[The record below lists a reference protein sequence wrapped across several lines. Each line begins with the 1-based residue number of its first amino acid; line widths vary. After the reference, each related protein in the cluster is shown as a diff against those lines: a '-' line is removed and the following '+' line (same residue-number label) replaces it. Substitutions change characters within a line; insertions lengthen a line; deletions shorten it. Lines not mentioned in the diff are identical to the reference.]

1 MATTVDSI
9 LVRIDADLGDLRK
22 ELNRLDKTLSNTAQ
36 KTESRLKTM
45 GNAFRTVLGAAI
57 VYQTAQAGLALT
69 NFVSGIEEMQAKS
82 DVVFGQFVGTVRDQL
97 GQFADEVGRSRFE
110 LEAMAASVQDTFV
123 PLGFAR
129 GAAAELSVQLTKLA
143 TDVASFNNASD
154 TETMAAFQSA
164 IVGNHE
170 TVRRFG
176 IVITEATLQQELHRM
191 GIMKTSQ
198 EATNAEKVQ
207 ARLNLIMAGTTDA
220 QGDAART
227 ADSFANRS
235 KALGAALQDLAVT
248 AVGPFLDD
256 LADIVKF
263 LTDAV
268 KGMNSFLASF
278 QDITSVKGFN
288 DAIQDTQTRITELQT
303 LLKEGTGNAATD
315 FFLDK
320 DKIALDIEV
329 LKLQL
334 ENLTK
339 ARAAF
344 IAESQKPAPADPA
357 AEPEGQNFKDQEKA
371 EKAIDRLI
379 AKNRALAEET
389 AGVAPAVT
397 AFREEMAKL
406 NAVTPEQEMRISDLI
421 TEYQFLQ
428 VEAEKAA
435 TKEKQLEEAMALLA
449 DTAGDDVAEK
459 IAALNILMKEMP
471 EYTDAAMM
479 KIDEL
484 RESLV
489 ELDPLTQHIVDSM
502 AGMSQSVGDAFA
514 DMLASGEFNLNALND
529 IAGDIV
535 KQIISKMMQLMVINP
550 IINAAMGAMGA
561 PSTAMLPTMSG
572 GSAGGGSMH
581 PSRARI
587 VGERGP
593 ELFVPH
599 SAGTLLNN
607 QNTNAAL
614 GGGGGVTVNQSL
626 NFSVGV
632 SDTVKAEIQ
641 NLMPIIN
648 QNAVTAV
655 ETARQR
661 GGSIANAFGS

>member
-357 AEPEGQNFKDQEKA
+357 AEPEGQSFKDQEKA